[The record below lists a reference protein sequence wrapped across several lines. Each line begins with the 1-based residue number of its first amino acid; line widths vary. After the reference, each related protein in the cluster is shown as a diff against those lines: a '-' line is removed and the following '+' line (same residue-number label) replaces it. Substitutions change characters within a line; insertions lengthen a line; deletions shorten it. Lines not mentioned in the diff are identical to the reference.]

1 MWRAGQGRGWG
12 CRKGGSKS
20 FSEGVSCPPRLA
32 RSRCV
37 ALRESWLRFQDIWI
51 SVCVLHSIYVYI
63 CIYSLYVHLHCTHF
77 IVRIVHTKEKRYPTS
92 PGWTLKSQVLCLLYL
107 VKFKPIF
114 NLFYV
119 VLYSGPCNYPHIF
132 ASIVCIYLFHE
143 ACAQQTQISFTE
155 FQCPMKSIPKNLI
168 CFFFLSLSF
177 CFCFSWPQLM
187 GPIEWWGYGEYLL
200 NMFMNWSSPLDDNK
214 RCKDSNKV
222 TLWLSF

>member
-37 ALRESWLRFQDIWI
+37 ALRESWLCFQDIWI

-92 PGWTLKSQVLCLLYL
+92 PGWTLKSQVY
-107 VKFKPIF
+107 
-114 NLFYV
+114 
-119 VLYSGPCNYPHIF
+119 
-132 ASIVCIYLFHE
+132 
-143 ACAQQTQISFTE
+143 ACFI
-155 FQCPMKSIPKNLI
+155 
-168 CFFFLSLSF
+168 
-177 CFCFSWPQLM
+177 
-187 GPIEWWGYGEYLL
+187 
-200 NMFMNWSSPLDDNK
+200 WSSLNPFLTCFMLFFIVGHAITPISLPL
-214 RCKDSNKV
+214 
-222 TLWLSF
+222 